1 MKINKVFS
9 IFLLCTGVAYAADYQ
24 GRVVD
29 IDGRGIGYATVY
41 PEEDPVAGAATN
53 DQGFF
58 HFSTDLSDTSTV
70 VVSFIGYEKQVLPLR
85 VFTPCDSAVVV
96 LREQPIALEETVVAA
111 KANKQRNKRKQM
123 AALLHQVY
131 VRMQEDFSDEPSK
144 YHVVSDARLDSEGEA
159 WGMEQMIASV
169 VVLPEARKNN
179 KDSVQFAGE
188 YCKRFFDPTIRKRVD
203 TVFATRTLEK
213 YDPRMR
219 IAANS
224 VDSGVVVH
232 RMLFDM
238 GNIKYDFEHFVDDI
252 RNWTVSNENE
262 GETVLTHVEK
272 KNYFGI
278 VRYAITR
285 HYILDSKTLS
295 VRRFS
300 EHSDLYLNVPFGKKL
315 DADMLKILN
324 IFNMGDE
331 QIERFR
337 LRKMNAHIDF
347 NTIYQWRGGHIYILE
362 KNMDCDAT
370 IIGSRQMEIP
380 IKALATQ
387 RVTALQTEG
396 VQPLQKDQ
404 ITRRVKREIVEIY

>member
-219 IAANS
+219 MAAT
-224 VDSGVVVH
+224 DMLIGG
-232 RMLFDM
+232 LFD
-238 GNIKYDFEHFVDDI
+238 EP
-252 RNWTVSNENE
+252 RNWKLWVAHLY
-262 GETVLTHVEK
+262 ETDNGVQAETIVATLDDYTLSDFCQHGDKIIKSLRETEE
-272 KNYFGI
+272 NYFGYAFVAAPNERYDFDQGEERLLENFMHSGLLDKSLHLPEEELMVSRKDMVTLLLADRGRFDVTESH
-278 VRYAITR
+278 VRKVQKLVDKVDETDLDTSEVATR
-285 HYILDSKTLS
+285 IQS
-295 VRRFS
+295 VVNQ
-300 EHSDLYLNVPFGKKL
+300 EEDY
-315 DADMLKILN
+315 
-324 IFNMGDE
+324 
-331 QIERFR
+331 
-337 LRKMNAHIDF
+337 
-347 NTIYQWRGGHIYILE
+347 
-362 KNMDCDAT
+362 
-370 IIGSRQMEIP
+370 
-380 IKALATQ
+380 
-387 RVTALQTEG
+387 
-396 VQPLQKDQ
+396 
-404 ITRRVKREIVEIY
+404 

>member
-1 MKINKVFS
+1 
-9 IFLLCTGVAYAADYQ
+9 
-24 GRVVD
+24 
-29 IDGRGIGYATVY
+29 
-41 PEEDPVAGAATN
+41 
-53 DQGFF
+53 
-58 HFSTDLSDTSTV
+58 
-70 VVSFIGYEKQVLPLR
+70 
-85 VFTPCDSAVVV
+85 
-96 LREQPIALEETVVAA
+96 
-111 KANKQRNKRKQM
+111 M

-144 YHVVSDARLDSEGEA
+144 YHVVSDARMDSDGEA

-188 YCKRFFDPTIRKRVD
+188 YCKRFFDPAIRRRVD
-203 TVFATRTLEK
+203 TVFATQTLEK
-213 YDPRMR
+213 YDLRMR
-219 IAANS
+219 EAANS
-224 VDSGVVVH
+224 VDSGVVGH

-285 HYILDSKTLS
+285 HYILDSQTLS

-315 DADMLKILN
+315 DADMLRILN

-347 NTIYQWRGGHIYILE
+347 NTLYQWKNGHIYILE
-362 KNMDCDAT
+362 KNMDCDAN
-370 IIGSRQMEIP
+370 IVGSRQMEIP

-387 RVTALQTEG
+387 RVTSVQTEG
-396 VQPLQKDQ
+396 VQPLRKDQ
-404 ITRRVKREIVEIY
+404 ITRRVKREMVEIY